1 VVVLREFGGQ
11 TERREA
17 LRAVGLE
24 ETAAAV
30 GVDLGFEQQHRA
42 AERPVDNLQPATS
55 GPIPTADRLSGAS
68 PGGLP
73 LAKDRMIEF
82 KNVSKRFGARV
93 AVDRLSLTVNPGEVV
108 GFLGPNGAGKSTS
121 LKMLVGLLPIDS
133 GSISVCGLNNVTDS
147 IAVRQLIGYIPD
159 RPFVYDKLTALEFL
173 HFVGELYHMDE
184 GDRRQRSP
192 DMLRLFG
199 LADRG
204 DELIASFSHGMKQ
217 RLVMAAALL
226 HRPKVLVVDEPMVG
240 LDPQGAKLVK
250 AVFRAAAH
258 QHGMTVFLSTH
269 SLDTAEEVCDRVGII
284 LDGQLTAFGA
294 VGELRDRVAGDH
306 DLESIFLRITGAG
319 DQSAAAEAVLGL
331 I

>member
-1 VVVLREFGGQ
+1 
-11 TERREA
+11 
-17 LRAVGLE
+17 
-24 ETAAAV
+24 
-30 GVDLGFEQQHRA
+30 
-42 AERPVDNLQPATS
+42 
-55 GPIPTADRLSGAS
+55 
-68 PGGLP
+68 
-73 LAKDRMIEF
+73 MIEF
-82 KNVSKRFGARV
+82 KNVGKRFGDRV
-93 AVDRLSLTVNPGEVV
+93 AVDRLSLTVHPGEVV

-121 LKMLVGLLPIDS
+121 LKMLVGLLPMDS
-133 GSISVCGLNNVTDS
+133 GNITVCGMDTVNESL
-147 IAVRQLIGYIPD
+147 AVRQLIGYIPD

-173 HFVGELYHMDE
+173 HFIGELYHMKP
-184 GDRRQRSP
+184 GDLRQRAP

-258 QHGMTVFLSTH
+258 EHGMAVFLSTH

-284 LDGQLTAFGA
+284 LEGKLTALGA
-294 VGELRDRVAGDH
+294 VGDLRDKVAGDH

-319 DQSAAAEAVLGL
+319 DQSAAAQAALGL